1 MITKTLVQEK
11 DRLEF
16 LPKHIGN
23 RFYKFEMLVY
33 AFMDKFCQDYSGG
46 YWEFWTLENG
56 GILMTL
62 DSNEVFQVCNDM
74 NYFEDTMSA
83 ESVSIA
89 VNMFALNALM
99 DENCDKRIIDY
110 YYALGDYASE
120 HSEASKI
127 IRLID

>member
-16 LPKHIGN
+16 LPKYIGN
-23 RFYKFEMLVY
+23 RFFKFEMLVY
-33 AFMDKFCQDYSGG
+33 AFTDKFCKDYSGG
-46 YWEFWTLENG
+46 YWEFWMLENG

-62 DSNEVFQVCNDM
+62 DSDEVFQVCNDM

-83 ESVSIA
+83 ESISIA

-99 DENCDKRIIDY
+99 DGGCDKRIIDY

-120 HSEASKI
+120 QKEASKI